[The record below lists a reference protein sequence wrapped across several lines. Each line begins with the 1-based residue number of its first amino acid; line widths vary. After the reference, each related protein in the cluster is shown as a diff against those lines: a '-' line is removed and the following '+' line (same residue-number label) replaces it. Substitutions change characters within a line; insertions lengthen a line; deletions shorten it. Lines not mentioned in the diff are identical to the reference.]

1 MQHLPIKPLLS
12 SFAATGAFTLRI
24 ASALPYFLLL
34 ALLLS
39 IGNSAQ
45 AQTSQR
51 WFQIEVSIF
60 SNESFTDR
68 DEESWQA
75 NRNELSYPNPLRR
88 LSQLSDLLITDQM
101 IADAIAESSEQNFV
115 VGIDSVVALEEAPI
129 QLDEEA
135 LTAAAQAERLA
146 NILATGPLP
155 ARVEGDF
162 KLYDFLRDSHVQL
175 SNEDS
180 DFQQT
185 NRALERSSD
194 HRLLFHGLWRESVAD
209 PRDAIPIYVRGG
221 LRYGDQHELQGAIT
235 LRFNENR
242 DRIVI
247 DSNLWLTE
255 YSASAALESEWQL
268 PAIPEAIKTDLD
280 SIEQDEQDLLYG
292 INRVFTMQQSREMRS
307 TEFHYIDHPA
317 MGIVILVEPYEP
329 PPLLL
334 PEFDFEEAN

>member
-1 MQHLPIKPLLS
+1 MRQLTNKPPLLS
-12 SFAATGAFTLRI
+12 IAA
-24 ASALPYFLLL
+24 ALYCALLPALFLLL
-34 ALLLS
+34 SA
-39 IGNSAQ
+39 SAQ

-60 SNESFTDR
+60 SNESFVDR

-75 NRNELSYPNPLRR
+75 ERSDLRYPGTLRR
-88 LSQLSDLLITDQM
+88 LQQLSDLLISDQM
-101 IADAIAESSEQNFV
+101 IMDAIAESTEQDFV
-115 VGIDSVVALEEAPI
+115 PIIEEAQI
-129 QLDEEA
+129 LQDEEA
-135 LTAAAQAERLA
+135 LAAMERAELLAQ
-146 NILATGPLP
+146 ILATGPQP
-155 ARVEGDF
+155 ARPEGEF
-162 KLYDFLRDSHVQL
+162 KFFDFLRDPYVQL
-175 SNEDS
+175 TPEDS

-209 PRDAIPIYVRGG
+209 PADAIPVYVQGG

-255 YSASAALESEWQL
+255 YSASANIESEWQL
-268 PAIPEAIKTDLD
+268 PAIPEAVKTDLD
-280 SIEQDEQDLLYG
+280 LVSRDEQSLQYG
-292 INRVFTMQQSREMRS
+292 INRVFHMQQSREMRS
-307 TEFHYIDHPA
+307 SEFHYMDHPA
-317 MGIVILVEPYEP
+317 MGIVILIEPYEF

-334 PEFDFEEAN
+334 PDFDFEEAN